1 MENENP
7 LVKKYTNAELTEL
20 VDKVEDAYKLTRVKR
35 SSEKE
40 TFEIF
45 EAYDR
50 AVDNLVELTEGKYN
64 AYLTDPMGCLDYKSL
79 TGKGF
84 FSMTYNELCEALG
97 SLAFGE

>member
-1 MENENP
+1 METVNP
-7 LVKKYTNAELTEL
+7 LDKKIEDTQLEEL
-20 VDKVEDAYKLTRVKR
+20 VQKVEDAYKLTRVKR
-35 SSEKE
+35 STEKE

-79 TGKGF
+79 TGKPF
-84 FSMTYNELCEALG
+84 FSMTYNELCEKLG
-97 SLAFGE
+97 SYAFGE

>member
-1 MENENP
+1 METVNP
-7 LVKKYTNAELTEL
+7 LDKKVEDTQLEEL
-20 VDKVEDAYKLTRVKR
+20 VHKVEDAYKLTRVKR

-50 AVDNLVELTEGKYN
+50 AVDNLVELAEGKYN

-79 TGKGF
+79 TGKPF
-84 FSMTYNELCEALG
+84 YSMTYNELCEKLG
-97 SLAFGE
+97 SYAFGE